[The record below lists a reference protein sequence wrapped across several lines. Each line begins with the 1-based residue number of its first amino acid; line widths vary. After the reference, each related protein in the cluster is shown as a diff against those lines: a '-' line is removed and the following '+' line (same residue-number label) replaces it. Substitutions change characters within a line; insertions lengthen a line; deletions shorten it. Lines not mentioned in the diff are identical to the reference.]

1 MLLLNTY
8 FPCDPRVNNFDET
21 ELLTLLAEMKQIMRK
36 ENCVYNLVLGD
47 LNCHFSRRTT
57 FTSLVENFFS
67 DLNFKIFWEV
77 ENLEEELNIQ
87 EIQYTYSQC
96 SNNQLIKS
104 TIDHFV
110 ANETLLKTVVEAGAI
125 HSGENP
131 SNHSPIF
138 VKFKLGGID
147 PHTEKSS
154 PCKRVNWGKSY
165 EQAKNKYSS

>member
-1 MLLLNTY
+1 M
-8 FPCDPRVNNFDET
+8 
-21 ELLTLLAEMKQIMRK
+21 Q
-36 ENCVYNLVLGD
+36 
-47 LNCHFSRRTT
+47 
-57 FTSLVENFFS
+57 
-67 DLNFKIFWEV
+67 
-77 ENLEEELNIQ
+77 
-87 EIQYTYSQC
+87 
-96 SNNQLIKS
+96 